1 MKKSNEFDIRVKN
14 VYKSYGDV
22 KALIDVSFDVKKGEI
37 FGLLGP
43 NGAGK
48 TTILSII
55 ECLREQDSGSVSVLG
70 MDTRNKV
77 SSIKRKIGVQLQNTS
92 LIPDLK
98 VIEQLRLYAKLYQ
111 KRMDNHEI
119 LELLEEVGLTKK
131 ADVIPK
137 KLSGGQRQRLAL
149 AIALINDP
157 EILFLDEPTVG
168 LDVQSRHKLWD
179 IILEYHKKGRTII
192 LTTHYIEEAENLCN
206 RVGIIDHGKLITIGA
221 PKILI
226 NKLSGLSTITL
237 SSNLSLDKLKT
248 FSEEI
253 DSQYNENTIKIE
265 TNNIIETLSILID
278 RIKAHNISVDELHIE
293 HPNLEDVFLKLTG
306 RSIRT

>member
-1 MKKSNEFDIRVKN
+1 MSVSTDFDIQVKN

-22 KALIDVSFDVKKGEI
+22 KALIDVSFKVKKGEI

-55 ECLREQDSGSVSVLG
+55 ECLREQDSGSVSVLN
-70 MDTRNKV
+70 MDTRTRANI
-77 SSIKRKIGVQLQNTS
+77 IKRKIGVQLQNTS

-98 VIEQLRLYAKLYQ
+98 VIEQLQLYSKLYQ
-111 KRMDNHEI
+111 KGMDKNKI
-119 LELLEEVGLTKK
+119 SRLLEEVGLTEK
-131 ADVIPK
+131 ANVLPR

-149 AIALINDP
+149 AIAIINDP

-168 LDVQSRHKLWD
+168 LDVQSRHNLWD

-192 LTTHYIEEAENLCN
+192 LTTHYIEEAENLCQQ
-206 RVGIIDHGKLITIGA
+206 VGIIDHGKLISIGPPRA
-221 PKILI
+221 LI
-226 NKLSGLSTITL
+226 NQLNGLSTITL
-237 SSNLSLDKLKT
+237 SSSHSLDVLKT
-248 FSEEI
+248 LSSEI
-253 DSQYNENTIKIE
+253 DSEYKKNTIKIE
-265 TNNIIETLSILID
+265 TENIINTLSLLID
-278 RIKAHNISVDELHIE
+278 LIKKHNINVDELHIK

-306 RSIRT
+306 RSIRN

>member
-1 MKKSNEFDIRVKN
+1 MNDSADFDIQVKN
-14 VYKSYGDV
+14 IYKFYGNI
-22 KALIDVSFDVKKGEI
+22 KALNNVSFNVKKGEI

-55 ECLREQDSGSVSVLG
+55 ECLREQDSGSVSVLNL
-70 MDTRNKV
+70 DTRTKAHK
-77 SSIKRKIGVQLQNTS
+77 IKRKIGVQLQNTS

-98 VIEQLRLYAKLYQ
+98 VIDQLQLYSKLYQ
-111 KRMDNHEI
+111 KRMDRNEI
-119 LELLEEVGLTKK
+119 MKLLEEVGLTEK
-131 ADVIPK
+131 ANVLPR

-192 LTTHYIEEAENLCN
+192 LTTHYIEEVENLCH
-206 RVGIIDHGKLITIGA
+206 RVGIMDHGNLISIGTPRA
-221 PKILI
+221 LI
-226 NKLSGLSTITL
+226 NQLKGLSTITL
-237 SSNLSLDKLKT
+237 SSNHPLDELKIA
-248 FSEEI
+248 SNVI
-253 DSQYNENTIKIE
+253 NSQHNKNTIKIE
-265 TNNIIETLSILID
+265 TQSVINTLSSLID
-278 RIKAHNISVDELHIE
+278 LIKEHNIDVDELHIE

>member
-1 MKKSNEFDIRVKN
+1 MKESNEFDIQVKN

-22 KALIDVSFDVKKGEI
+22 KALINVSFNVKKGEI

-48 TTILSII
+48 TTLLFII
-55 ECLREQDSGSVSVLG
+55 ECLRELDSGSVSVLNL
-70 MDTRNKV
+70 DSRTNASK
-77 SSIKRKIGVQLQNTS
+77 IKRKIGVQLQNTS

-98 VIEQLRLYAKLYQ
+98 VVDQLQLYSKLYQ
-111 KRMDNHEI
+111 KRMDKKEI
-119 LELLEEVGLTKK
+119 MKLLEEVGLTEK
-131 ADVIPK
+131 ANVLPRN
-137 KLSGGQRQRLAL
+137 LSGGQRQRLAL

-192 LTTHYIEEAENLCN
+192 ITTHYIEEVENLCQ
-206 RVGIIDHGKLITIGA
+206 RVGIIDHGKLISIGA
-221 PKILI
+221 PRALI
-226 NKLSGLSTITL
+226 NQLNGLSTITL
-237 SSNLSLDKLKT
+237 STNHSLDVFKT
-248 FSEEI
+248 FSNEI
-253 DSQYNENTIKIE
+253 NTQYKKNTIRIE
-265 TNNIIETLSILID
+265 THSVIDTLGSLID
-278 RIKAHNISVDELHIE
+278 LIKDQNISVDELHIQ

>member
-1 MKKSNEFDIRVKN
+1 MRVSTDFDIQVEN

-22 KALIDVSFDVKKGEI
+22 KALIDVSFNVNKGEI

-55 ECLREQDSGSVSVLG
+55 ECLREQDGGSVSVLN
-70 MDTRNKV
+70 MDTRTNANI
-77 SSIKRKIGVQLQNTS
+77 IKRKIGVQLQNTS

-98 VIEQLRLYAKLYQ
+98 VVEQLQLYSKLYQ
-111 KRMDNHEI
+111 KRMDANEL
-119 LELLEEVGLTKK
+119 LELLKEVGLTEK
-131 ADVIPK
+131 ANTLPK

-179 IILEYHKKGRTII
+179 IILDYHKKGRTII

-206 RVGIIDHGKLITIGA
+206 RVGIIDHGKLISIGA
-221 PKILI
+221 PRTLI

-237 SSNLSLDKLKT
+237 SSNISLDVLKT
-248 FSEEI
+248 FS
-253 DSQYNENTIKIE
+253 NEFNSEYKKNTIKIE
-265 TNNIIETLSILID
+265 TKNIINTLSLIVD
-278 RIKAHNISVDELHIE
+278 LIKEHNISVDELHIE

>member
-1 MKKSNEFDIRVKN
+1 MNDSADFDIQVKN
-14 VYKSYGDV
+14 IYKFYGNI
-22 KALIDVSFDVKKGEI
+22 KALNNVSFNVKKGEI

-55 ECLREQDSGSVSVLG
+55 ECLREQDSGSVSVLNL
-70 MDTRNKV
+70 DTRTKAHK
-77 SSIKRKIGVQLQNTS
+77 IKRKIGVQLQNTS

-98 VIEQLRLYAKLYQ
+98 VIDQLQLYSKLYQ
-111 KRMDNHEI
+111 KRMDRNEI
-119 LELLEEVGLTKK
+119 MKLLEEVGLTEK
-131 ADVIPK
+131 ANVLPR

-192 LTTHYIEEAENLCN
+192 LTTHYIEEVENLCH
-206 RVGIIDHGKLITIGA
+206 RVGIMDHG
-221 PKILI
+221 
-226 NKLSGLSTITL
+226 
-237 SSNLSLDKLKT
+237 NLFTVSYK
-248 FSEEI
+248 FNQAMGFIEI
-253 DSQYNENTIKIE
+253 DVKTYY
-265 TNNIIETLSILID
+265 
-278 RIKAHNISVDELHIE
+278 
-293 HPNLEDVFLKLTG
+293 
-306 RSIRT
+306 